1 MNEIINIFIMALIS
15 VESGGN
21 DSAVGD
27 AGKAF
32 GCLQLHAA
40 YVKDASEFAGKDWKH
55 EDAFDRDKA
64 IEITMAYMS
73 RYATEE
79 RLGRVPTFEDWAR
92 IHNGGP
98 NGFKKSATDKYWKK
112 VKTEFLSQLNNTNKK
127 GQ

>member
-1 MNEIINIFIMALIS
+1 MALIS

-27 AGKAF
+27 NGKAF
-32 GCLQLHAA
+32 GCLQLHSA
-40 YVKDASEFAGKDWKH
+40 YVQDASELAGLDWKH
-55 EDAFDRDKA
+55 EDAFDRTKA
-64 IEITMAYMS
+64 IAITMAYMA

-98 NGFKKSATDKYWKK
+98 NGYKKSATDKYWKK
-112 VKTEFLSQLNNTNKK
+112 VKTEFLTKLQNIKYID
-127 GQ
+127 